1 MELRYTW
8 IEIKRAKNLDKHQLD
23 FTDAG
28 MVLDNPYR
36 LDVPSVRN
44 GEVREQSFA
53 FVFERLAVL
62 TVVHLP
68 GEQPHIISFRPASR
82 VEREIYHE
90 WLEHEFDGR

>member
-1 MELRYTW
+1 MRTRYTW
-8 IEIKRAKNLDKHQLD
+8 IEAKRAKNLAKHGLD
-23 FTDAG
+23 FVDAG

-44 GEVREQSFA
+44 DEAREQSFA

-68 GEQPHIISFRPASR
+68 GAQPHIISFRPASR
-82 VEREIYHE
+82 VEREAYHD
-90 WLEHEFDGR
+90 WLENDFDNS